1 MFYPRQERA
10 LDITRSAI
18 SSLASVANDIQEPEN
33 EEYDAIATNIVSV
46 LNNVLEVTS
55 QAVNTTV
62 IKVRLKV
69 RQARSAASL

>member
-1 MFYPRQERA
+1 MFYPRQEGA